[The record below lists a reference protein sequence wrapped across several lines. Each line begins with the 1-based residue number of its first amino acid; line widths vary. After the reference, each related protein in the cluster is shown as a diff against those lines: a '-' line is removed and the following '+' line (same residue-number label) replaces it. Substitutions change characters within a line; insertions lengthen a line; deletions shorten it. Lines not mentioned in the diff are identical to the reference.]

1 MTNKIVV
8 LGFPRIG
15 EKRELKTAL
24 ENYWKG
30 NIPLNELESV
40 ASELRLKHWILQRN
54 AGIETVAV
62 NDFSFYDN
70 TLDLML
76 ALGAEPE
83 RFRDI
88 TNATQRYFTMARG
101 DETHTAM
108 EMTKWFNTNYHYI
121 VPELTIAF
129 EFGEICAD
137 KIVNEYREAREN
149 GFQGS
154 IQLIGPITFLGLS
167 RCDKDVTLSLFDSL
181 LGQYSKLLGEIIA
194 FDENVEIVMHEPFL
208 STGVDVQQ
216 LSLLKIVYERL
227 GRVSKTLSVA
237 TYFEH
242 SNEATAVLVH
252 TPIKGLVFDF
262 VHGVKNSESLEILG
276 KSDKHVTIGI
286 IDGRNVW
293 KNNLQQSLKTLEHI
307 ETYIPKE
314 RLTIGASCSLLH
326 VPYTLKHEEN
336 LDANIKELLAFAQEK
351 LDELSVLG
359 KAFFSHTKITFPS
372 HPKATADE
380 AVQTRLSTLK
390 PNDFKRS
397 HPFVVRQMSARDT
410 FDLPPLPTTTI
421 GSFPQTAE
429 VRKVRQEFK
438 KGLITKEAYNETM
451 KKMIASCVA
460 FQESIDLDV
469 LVHGEFER
477 NDMVEYFGEQL
488 NGFAFSQ
495 NGWVQSYGSRC
506 VKPPLLYGDV
516 SRPHPMTLEWSLYAQ
531 SLTHRPMKGML
542 TGPVTILNWSFVRD
556 DQPRS
561 TTAMQIALAIRDEVD
576 DLQRAGIAMIQVDE
590 AAFKEGYPLRRENR
604 STYEKWALDSF
615 LLSTAVAHK
624 ETQIHTHMCYSEFT
638 DIIKTIEAM
647 DADVISIET
656 SRSGNRLLQIFK
668 ETGYAQEVGPG
679 VYDIHSPRIPSV
691 EEMEQQIHAL
701 LKVLPASQ
709 LWINPDCGLKTRGWS
724 ESEAALKNM
733 VEATKAVRETL

>member
-1 MTNKIVV
+1 MNKIAV

-15 EKRELKTAL
+15 EKRELKMAL

-30 NIPLNELESV
+30 NISLNELQSI
-40 ASELRLKHWILQRN
+40 ASELRLKHWNLQRN
-54 AGIETVAV
+54 AGIETVAI

-70 TLDLML
+70 TLDLMV

-88 TNATQRYFTMARG
+88 TDATQRYFTMARG
-101 DETHTAM
+101 DDAHTAM

-121 VPELTIAF
+121 VPELGMNFI
-129 EFGEICAD
+129 FGTVCAD
-137 KIVNEYREAREN
+137 KILGEYREAKAN
-149 GFQGS
+149 GFIGA
-154 IQLIGPITFLGLS
+154 IHLIGPISFLGLS
-167 RCDKDVTLSLFDSL
+167 KCSDDVSLALFDKL
-181 LGQYSKLLGEIIA
+181 LGQYFKLLNEIVA
-194 FDENVEIVMHEPFL
+194 LDENVEIVMHEPFL
-208 STGVDVQQ
+208 STGADAGQ
-216 LSLLKIVYERL
+216 LSLLKIAYKRL
-227 GRVSKTLSVA
+227 GTLSQNLCVA

-242 SNEATAVLVH
+242 SCEATAVLVH
-252 TPIKGLVFDF
+252 TPIKGLILDF
-262 VHGVKNSESLEILG
+262 VHGVKNSESLELLG
-276 KSDKHVTIGI
+276 KSDKHVTVGI

-293 KNNLQQSLKTLEHI
+293 KNDLKKSLEILENI
-307 ETYIPKE
+307 ATYIPKK

-326 VPYTLKHEEN
+326 VPYSLKNEEN
-336 LDANIKELLAFAQEK
+336 LDTNVKELLAFAQEK
-351 LDELSVLG
+351 LEELLLLG
-359 KAFFSHTKITFPS
+359 KAFFSHESIRFPS
-372 HPKATADE
+372 HSKTARDE
-380 AVQTRLSTLK
+380 AVQNRLRALN

-397 HPFVVRQMSARDT
+397 HPFSVRQMSARDT

-438 KGLITKEAYNETM
+438 KRLIPKETYDEVM

-488 NGFAFSQ
+488 SGFAFSQ

-516 SRPHPMTLEWSLYAQ
+516 SRPHPMTLKWSLYAQ
-531 SLTHRPMKGML
+531 SLTPRPMKGML

-604 STYEKWALDSF
+604 SAYEKWALESF
-615 LLSTAVAHK
+615 LLSTVVADK

-668 ETGYAQEVGPG
+668 ETGYTQEVGPG
-679 VYDIHSPRIPSV
+679 VYDIHSPRVPSV
-691 EEMEQQIHAL
+691 EEMKQQILAL
-701 LKVLPASQ
+701 LEVLPASQ

-724 ESEAALKNM
+724 ETEAALRNM

>member
-1 MTNKIVV
+1 MNQTAV

-30 NIPLNELESV
+30 DVSLNELQSI
-40 ASELRLKHWILQRN
+40 ASELRLKHWNLQRE
-54 AGIETVAV
+54 AGIDKVAV

-70 TLDLML
+70 TLDLMV

-88 TNATQRYFTMARG
+88 TDATQRYFTMARG
-101 DETHTAM
+101 DDTHTAM

-121 VPELTIAF
+121 VPELGMNFI
-129 EFGEICAD
+129 FGTVCAD
-137 KIVNEYREAREN
+137 KILGEYREAKAN
-149 GFQGS
+149 GFIGA

-167 RCDKDVTLSLFDSL
+167 KCSDDVALALFDKL
-181 LGQYSKLLGEIIA
+181 LGQYSKLLNEIA
-194 FDENVEIVMHEPFL
+194 VLDENVEIVMHEPFL
-208 STGVDVQQ
+208 SIGSSVQQ
-216 LSLLKIVYERL
+216 LSLLKIAYERL
-227 GRVSKTLSVA
+227 SKFSQNLSVA

-252 TPIKGLVFDF
+252 TPIKGLYLDF

-276 KSDKHVTIGI
+276 KSNKHVTVGI

-293 KNNLQQSLKTLEHI
+293 KNDLKTSLEI
-307 ETYIPKE
+307 LEDIATVIPKE
-314 RLTIGASCSLLH
+314 RVSIGTSCSLLH
-326 VPYTLKHEEN
+326 VPYSLKHEEN
-336 LDANIKELLAFAQEK
+336 LDAKVKELLAFAQEK
-351 LDELSVLG
+351 LGELSLLT
-359 KAFFSHTKITFPS
+359 KAFFSHEKIAFPS
-372 HPKATADE
+372 HPKAAVDE
-380 AVQTRLSTLK
+380 AVQKRLGALN
-390 PNDFKRS
+390 PNAFKRS
-397 HPFVVRQMSARDT
+397 HPFAVRQMSARDH
-410 FDLPPLPTTTI
+410 FDLPVLPTTTI
-421 GSFPQTAE
+421 GSFPQTAK

-438 KGLITKEAYNETM
+438 KGLISKETYDETM
-451 KKMIASCVA
+451 KNKIASCVA

-531 SLTHRPMKGML
+531 SLTDRPMKGML

-556 DQPRS
+556 DQPRAL
-561 TTAMQIALAIRDEVD
+561 TATQIALAIRDEVD
-576 DLQRAGIAMIQVDE
+576 DLQQAGIAMIQVDE

-604 STYEKWALDSF
+604 SVYEKWALESF
-615 LLSTAVAHK
+615 LLSTAIAHK

-668 ETGYAQEVGPG
+668 ETGYTQEVGPG
-679 VYDIHSPRIPSV
+679 VYDIHSPRVPSV
-691 EEMEQQIHAL
+691 EEMEQQILTL
-701 LKVLPASQ
+701 LEVLPASQ

-724 ESEAALKNM
+724 ETEAALKNM
-733 VEATKAVRETL
+733 VEATKAVRAIL

>member
-1 MTNKIVV
+1 MNNQIAV

-15 EKRELKTAL
+15 EKRELKKAL

-30 NIPLNELESV
+30 TTSLDELNAL
-40 ASELRLKHWILQRN
+40 ASQLRLKHWTLQRS
-54 AGIETVAV
+54 AGITSVAV

-70 TLDLML
+70 TLDLMI
-76 ALGAEPE
+76 ALGAQPQ

-88 TNATQRYFTMARG
+88 HDANQRYFTMARG
-101 DETHTAM
+101 DATHTAM

-121 VPELTIAF
+121 VPELSATF
-129 EFGEICAD
+129 EFGEISTQ
-137 KIVNEYREAREN
+137 KILSEYREAQEN
-149 GFQGS
+149 GFKGA
-154 IQLIGPITFLGLS
+154 IQLIGPMTFLGLS
-167 RCDKDVTLSLFDSL
+167 RCDTLVTHALFDPL
-181 LGQYSKLLGEIIA
+181 LEQYSKLIR
-194 FDENVEIVMHEPFL
+194 EIVVLDMNIEIVIHEPFL
-208 STGVDVQQ
+208 SLDTNVRQ
-216 LSLLKIVYERL
+216 LSLLKIAYDQL
-227 GRVSKTLSVA
+227 AALSPSLSVA

-252 TPIKGLVFDF
+252 TPIKGLILDF
-262 VHGVKNSESLEILG
+262 VHGPKNSESLEILG
-276 KSDKHVTIGI
+276 KSNKHVTIGI

-293 KNNLQQSLKTLEHI
+293 KNNLHQSLQTLEHI
-307 ETYIPKE
+307 ATYIPKD
-314 RLTIGASCSLLH
+314 RLSIGSSCSLLH
-326 VPYTLKHEEN
+326 VPYTLKNEEK
-336 LDANIKELLAFAQEK
+336 LDSKVKVLLAFAEEK
-351 LDELSVLG
+351 LEELTLLAN
-359 KAFFSHTKITFPS
+359 AFFSGETITFPE
-372 HPKATADE
+372 HPKTSVDE
-380 AVQTRLSTLK
+380 AVQKRLDALTS
-390 PNDFKRS
+390 NDFKRS
-397 HPFVVRQMSARDT
+397 HPFSVRQMSAQDH
-410 FDLPPLPTTTI
+410 FDLPLLPTTTI

-438 KGLITKEAYNETM
+438 KGLLSKDAYDEAMKE
-451 KKMIASCVA
+451 MIAACVA
-460 FQESIDLDV
+460 FQESVDLDV

-516 SRPHPMTLEWSLYAQ
+516 SRPKAMTLQWSQYAQ
-531 SLTHRPMKGML
+531 SLTTRPMKGML

-561 TTAMQIALAIRDEVD
+561 LCATQIALAIRDEVD
-576 DLQRAGIAMIQVDE
+576 DLQNNGITMIQVDE

-604 STYEKWALDSF
+604 ALYEQWALDSF

-638 DIIKTIEAM
+638 DIIKTIESM

-656 SRSGNRLLQIFK
+656 SRSGNRLLRIFK

-679 VYDIHSPRIPSV
+679 VYDIHSPRVPSV
-691 EEMEQQIHAL
+691 EEMQTQIHAL
-701 LKVLPASQ
+701 LEVLPAKQ

-724 ESEAALKNM
+724 ETKAALVNM
-733 VEATKAVRETL
+733 VEATKKVRATL